1 MVIANAIDFQVLSIQ
16 PEACLSI
23 EMKRTKTKRRI
34 IAIEN
39 STTLYAKRNDKDV
52 LLTIV
57 PAYLPPYSPRKQQA
71 YWG

>member
-39 STTLYAKRNDKDV
+39 STTLHDFRTQNV
-52 LLTIV
+52 TIRTV
-57 PAYLPPYSPRKQQA
+57 Y
-71 YWG
+71 